1 VADGNYR
8 VCIVGGGFGALLTHT
23 TLRYLGFENDEI
35 LVLGD
40 EEDPV
45 ATYRAFAWG
54 LGQTV
59 LRSESESH
67 FLPADWPT
75 FAVMDVFARRRLDSV
90 VRSINRTFN
99 PGVPDILAEARAVAE
114 QTGYRRSFR
123 RCRVGEVI
131 RAGDERNPYFGLY
144 DEGGDLV
151 ARARHVLLAMGHGP
165 LFFPPTV
172 AEARRDPRMRDRI
185 VQAYEPKRYSPG
197 GRYIVVG
204 SGIAGVNEWVNV
216 LLSGAEC
223 IALRRTE
230 APDDQD
236 LNVPRC
242 LFEALGIDAFQQLPH
257 EDRLRLLNKVLR
269 GTTPQRRNWQEL
281 IAEGYRTGT
290 FREVIGEITS
300 INPGPEGLV
309 VECSLVKGGSTGPL
323 HVTGVSAA
331 TGFTKGSAAV
341 PLLKRLIDR
350 YNPPMVGPRIAL
362 DTNCGVPPLD
372 RPDSRLCMIG
382 IQANIV
388 VPNGDTIAGLKY
400 VARRFANDVRVA
412 ERRQRRGFVERNALH
427 FRCARAAIR
436 DIRAIP
442 DTPQLS

>member
-1 VADGNYR
+1 MAEGNYR

-40 EEDPV
+40 QEDPV

-75 FAVMDVFARRRLDSV
+75 FAVMDLLARGNLGSV

-99 PGVPDILAEARAVAE
+99 PGVPDILAEARAVAAHM
-114 QTGYRRSFR
+114 GYRRSFR
-123 RCRVGEVI
+123 KCVVGEVI
-131 RAGDERNPYFGLY
+131 RGGTDREPYFGIY
-144 DEGGDLV
+144 DEAGNLA
-151 ARARHVLLAMGHGP
+151 ARARHVLLAVGHGP
-165 LFFPPTV
+165 LFFPP
-172 AEARRDPRMRDRI
+172 ALEEARRDPQLRDRI

-223 IALRRTE
+223 IALRRTP

-242 LFEALGIDAFQQLPH
+242 LFEALGIDAFQQLDH
-257 EDRLRLLNKVLR
+257 EARLKLLNKVLR
-269 GTTPQRRNWQEL
+269 GTTPQRRNWQDL
-281 IAEGYRTGT
+281 IANGYRNGT

-300 INPGPEGLV
+300 VRPGPEGLV
-309 VECSLVKGGSTGPL
+309 VECALLEGGSTGPL
-323 HVTGVSAA
+323 HVTGISAA

-350 YNPPMVGPRIAL
+350 YHPPMVGPRIAL
-362 DTNCGVPPLD
+362 NTECGVPPLD

-400 VARRFANDVRVA
+400 VARRFAYDCLKA
-412 ERRQRRGFVERNALH
+412 ERRAKRGFFARNAMH

-436 DIRAIP
+436 DVRAIP
-442 DTPQLS
+442 ETPQLS